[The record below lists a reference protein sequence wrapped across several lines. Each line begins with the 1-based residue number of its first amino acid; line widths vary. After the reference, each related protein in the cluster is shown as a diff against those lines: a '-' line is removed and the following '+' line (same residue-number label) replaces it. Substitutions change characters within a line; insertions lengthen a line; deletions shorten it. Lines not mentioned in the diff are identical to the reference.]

1 MVRDVQPAFA
11 KARRLLLIFLIA
23 AAAIVS
29 WVFVLWALRSLL
41 RDLGG

>member
-11 KARRLLLIFLIA
+11 KTRRLLLIFVIA
-23 AAAIVS
+23 AAAVAS
-29 WVFVLWALRSLL
+29 WLFVLWALRSVL